1 MEPQSLQAKVSLF
14 CRAVEEGIQYPALG
28 EAGLTANQFAC
39 LRYIALH
46 PQPSVVDVSKGLGIT
61 TAAATPLV
69 DRLVKK
75 DLIIRNPDPDD
86 RRVVRLLLTES
97 GVALFGQ
104 VQRAQN
110 AALLRLFERMGGDAC
125 GDLQRGIDS
134 FVGACVNQEQWKEE
148 FCLHCGTMHH
158 NECPVYAA
166 RKERSSSF
174 NR

>member
-14 CRAVEEGIQYPALG
+14 CRAVEEGIRYPALG

-75 DLIIRNPDPDD
+75 DLIVRTPDPDD
-86 RRVVRLLLTES
+86 RRVVRLLLTEN
-97 GVALFGQ
+97 GIRLFGQ
-104 VQRAQN
+104 VEEAEN
-110 AALLRLFERMGGDAC
+110 AALLRLFQCMGEEAC
-125 GDLQRGIDS
+125 RDLQKGIDT

-166 RKERSSSF
+166 RKDAALSF
-174 NR
+174 NK